1 MSQTQDCPHEVC
13 STLPLL
19 TAQMSTEREYDCIV
33 IGAGVQGSF
42 TAYQL
47 AKNNKKTLLL
57 EQFVLPHTR
66 GSSHGQTRII
76 RKAYTQDFYTHMM
89 EECYVLWA
97 QLEREAG
104 VKLYRQTGLLV
115 MGPENS
121 NNYQLI
127 RNTLQRNKIPMMT
140 LTHDNFSQ
148 HIPQMKLAKG
158 YEAVVDITAGVLYA
172 DRALSTI
179 QGQFQRLG
187 GIIKDKEMVTDIKP
201 GPVVTVSTN
210 AGVYRAK
217 SVVITAGPWANK
229 MLAHTGLQLP
239 LEVVKINVCYWKEK
253 VPGTYNVKQRFPCF
267 ILTEGEES
275 NEDIY
280 GLPSNE
286 YPGLVKI
293 CYHMGSK
300 TNPDQRDMQTDRS
313 DIDILQCFIHRCLPG
328 LIPEPAVVEHC
339 MYTLTPD
346 RHFVLDCH
354 PNYRNIVIG
363 AGFSGHGFK
372 FGPVIGKLLC
382 ELSLGQE
389 PSYDLS
395 PFQIRRF
402 QAQTKSVL

>member
-1 MSQTQDCPHEVC
+1 
-13 STLPLL
+13 
-19 TAQMSTEREYDCIV
+19 MSTEAEYECIV

-57 EQFVLPHTR
+57 EQFILPHTR

-76 RKAYTQDFYTHMM
+76 RKAYEQGFYTHMM
-89 EECYVLWA
+89 EECYELWA

-121 NNYQLI
+121 QNYQQFKD
-127 RNTLQRNKIPMMT
+127 TLQKNKSPMMV
-140 LTHDNFSQ
+140 LTPDNFSQ
-148 HIPQMKLAKG
+148 HIPHVNLAEG
-158 YEAVVDITAGVLYA
+158 DGALVDITAGVLYA
-172 DRALSTI
+172 DRALRTV
-179 QGQFQRLG
+179 QGQFQKLG
-187 GIIKDKEMVTDIKP
+187 GVIRDKEAVTDIMP
-201 GPVVTVSTN
+201 GPVVTVSTSL
-210 AGVYRAK
+210 GVYRAK
-217 SVVITAGPWANK
+217 SVVITAGPWTNK
-229 MLAHTGLQLP
+229 LLAHTGLQLP

-253 VPGTYNVKQRFPCF
+253 VPETYSVKQPFPCF
-267 ILTEGEES
+267 LLTEGEES
-275 NEDIY
+275 NEHIY

-300 TNPDQRDMQTDRS
+300 TDPDQRDKQTDRT
-313 DIDILQCFIHRCLPG
+313 DIDILQRYIARCLPG
-328 LIPEPAVVEHC
+328 LVPEPAVVESC

-354 PNYRNIVIG
+354 PTYSNIVIG

-372 FGPVIGKLLC
+372 FGPIIGKLLC
-382 ELSLGQE
+382 ELSLGE
-389 PSYDLS
+389 MPSYDLS
-395 PFQIRRF
+395 PFRIRRL
-402 QAQTKSVL
+402 QTKTKSAL